1 MMPPL
6 TPGVGR
12 ELLAPDSPPSVVDAL
27 AATPRHHFVPDVR
40 RMVSYLDRDLPVGKG
55 RRCPRPSSVARF
67 LSVPEP
73 SAKRWM
79 VVGAGTG
86 YVAACAANLAET
98 VIAVESDPTLAGE
111 CAFALG
117 HVPLRD
123 RIVLRQGLPH
133 RTTEELFDAILV
145 CGSLERSPRELLKM
159 LTPEGVL
166 VFPLRAR
173 GESKLFAYQN
183 VPRGH
188 LRRDL
193 GPIDI
198 EALPGESLQC

>member
-27 AATPRHHFVPDVR
+27 AVTPRHHFVPDLR
-40 RMVSYLDRDLPVGKG
+40 RMVSYLDRDLPIGKG
-55 RRCPRPSSVARF
+55 RRCPRPSTVARL
-67 LSVPEP
+67 LSVPESR
-73 SAKRWM
+73 SARWM

-86 YVAACAANLAET
+86 YVAACAASLAST
-98 VIAVESDPTLAGE
+98 VVAVEADPTLAGE

-117 HVPLRD
+117 HGPHPERV
-123 RIVLRQGLPH
+123 VLRQALPH
-133 RTTEELFDAILV
+133 PAAEELFDAIIV

-159 LTPEGVL
+159 LTPDGVL

-173 GESKLFAYQN
+173 GEVKLFAYQN

-193 GPIDI
+193 GEISI
-198 EALPGESLQC
+198 EALPEENLEC